1 MRRFAL
7 ALCLLACIGLAG
19 CARQTP
25 AERAANHYATQE
37 MAASPSHS
45 NLPDYGLPPAKL
57 TQARRLGSLI
67 LRLHFGAE
75 AWSILQIILLL
86 TFGII
91 ARMRDIAVRIS
102 RHRWL
107 QAYLFVLLFLLCR
120 ALLNLPLNL
129 YSHHLGLQFGLS
141 IQPWPSWFADLGKS
155 LLLEWIVGSLLVLLL
170 FTLIRRAPRRWW
182 LVFWIA
188 TIPIT
193 LLGLYCTPIFV
204 DPLFN
209 QFEPLALHHPELV
222 AQLEHMGVPASHQF
236 LMKASAKLTTP
247 NAYVTG
253 LAGSKRIVVW
263 DTSLTPGQSPSPE
276 VLWMVGH
283 ECGHYA
289 LGHVLKGTLLALA
302 GSLPLLYLACL
313 ILTWTLARFG
323 NRWRIP
329 SQADWGALA
338 IILLAVSLLNTLGE
352 PIDNTISRNIE
363 HHADIY
369 GEEAIHGLVP
379 DPQAAVKNACDSDG
393 LRALDDPNPSPFAEF
408 WTYNHPS
415 TGRRAAFGK
424 AYNPWAAGYGPKY
437 FKKQTIESRQ

>member
-1 MRRFAL
+1 MRMRRFAL
-7 ALCLLACIGLAG
+7 ALCLLACIGPAG
-19 CARQTP
+19 CAHDTP
-25 AERAANHYATQE
+25 AEQAANHYAAQE
-37 MAASPSHS
+37 MAAAPLHA
-45 NLPDYGLPPAKL
+45 NLPDYALPPAKL
-57 TQARRLGSLI
+57 AQARRLGSLA

-86 TFGII
+86 ALGII

-107 QAYLFVLLFLLCR
+107 QAYIFVLLFLFCR

-129 YSHHLGLQFGLS
+129 YSHRLGLAFGLS
-141 IQPWPSWFADLGKS
+141 IQSWPSWFADLGKG

-170 FTLIRRAPRRWW
+170 FTLIRKAPRRWW

-236 LMKASAKLTTP
+236 LMKASAKVTTP

-253 LAGSKRIVVW
+253 LASSKRIVVW
-263 DTSLTPGQSPSPE
+263 DTSLSPDKSPSPE

-289 LGHVLKGTLLALA
+289 LGHVLKGTLLTLA
-302 GSLPLLYLACL
+302 GSLPLLYLAYL
-313 ILTWTLARFG
+313 ILTRTLARVG
-323 NRWRIP
+323 KRWRIP

-338 IILLAVSLLNTLGE
+338 IILLAVSLLNAVGE

-363 HHADIY
+363 HNADIY
-369 GEEAIHGLVP
+369 GEEAIHGLAP

-393 LRALDDPNPSPFAEF
+393 LRALDDPNPSPFVEF

-424 AYNPWAAGYGPKY
+424 AYNPWATGYEPKY
-437 FKKQTIESRQ
+437 FKK